1 MTQMNLLNRN
11 KTRGIE
17 NRLVTAKWAGV
28 EEGRSGKFG
37 ISECIVVYTEWINKA
52 LLYSTENYI
61 KYPVINHKRKEYE
74 NECTYMCN
82 WVTLLYSSD

>member
-1 MTQMNLLNRN
+1 MNPLNRN
-11 KTRGIE
+11 KTRDIE
-17 NRLVTAKWAGV
+17 NRLVTAKWGV

-37 ISECIVVYTEWINKA
+37 ISEWILVYTEWINKV

-61 KYPVINHKRKEYE
+61 KYPVINHNRKEYE

-82 WVTLLYSSD
+82 